1 MKSRALTRT
10 PDVVAK
16 DGRGLP
22 VRQIAYL
29 RQPSDAAVEP
39 LIARQYYNAMAW
51 YKEMGT
57 TDNQFLLKQARTNK
71 KKAA

>member
-1 MKSRALTRT
+1 VLAN
-10 PDVVAK
+10 
-16 DGRGLP
+16 
-22 VRQIAYL
+22 
-29 RQPSDAAVEP
+29 
-39 LIARQYYNAMAW
+39 IARAQLGMAW